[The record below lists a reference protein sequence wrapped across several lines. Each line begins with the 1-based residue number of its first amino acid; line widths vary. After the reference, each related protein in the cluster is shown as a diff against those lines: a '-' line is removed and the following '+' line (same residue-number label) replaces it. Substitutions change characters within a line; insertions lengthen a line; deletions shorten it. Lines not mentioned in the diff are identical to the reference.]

1 VTAVVPALADP
12 EIAATVFEAHLTAG
26 MNGSLASRYG
36 WSATQL
42 SPLSAVVNLTA
53 VTITGERHPYYI
65 VLGADYYD
73 LYPPQAAFVI
83 PPLEPADAAEAGNFA
98 WTPAREQSRW
108 LPTVDP
114 AKLNNELQI
123 HASYPYETEGNQQR
137 QLICSSMNFDYYIT
151 NHVPTETQKWRQGR
165 HTLVAL
171 LSRLSDA
178 LTGDAYLGPAGALD
192 T

>member
-1 VTAVVPALADP
+1 MTAGVPAPADP
-12 EIAATVFEAHLTAG
+12 EIAAVVFEAHLKAG
-26 MNGSLASRYG
+26 LNGSLASSYC
-36 WSATQL
+36 WSVTRL
-42 SPLSAVVNLTA
+42 SPLSAVIHLTA
-53 VTITGERHPYYI
+53 VTTAGERHPYH
-65 VLGADYYD
+65 VLLGADYYD

-83 PPLEPADAAEAGNFA
+83 PPIVVAEVSTSA
-98 WTPAREQSRW
+98 WRQAREGSRW

-114 AKLNNELQI
+114 AKLNSELAI
-123 HASYPYETEGNQQR
+123 HASYAYETEGNQQR

-151 NHVPTETQKWRQGR
+151 NHTPTETQKWRQGR

-178 LTGDAYLGPAGALD
+178 LTGDSYRGPAGDLD

>member
-1 VTAVVPALADP
+1 M
-12 EIAATVFEAHLTAG
+12 FEAHLTAG
-26 MNGSLASRYG
+26 MRGSLASRYG
-36 WSATQL
+36 WSATRL
-42 SPLSAVVNLTA
+42 SALSAVVILTA
-53 VTITGERHPYYI
+53 VTPLGERHPYY
-65 VLGADYYD
+65 VLLGADYYD
-73 LYPPQAAFVI
+73 LYPPQATFVI
-83 PPLEPADAAEAGNFA
+83 PTREAADAAEASKSA
-98 WTPAREQSRW
+98 WIPAREQSRW

-123 HASYPYETEGNQQR
+123 HASYAYETEGNQQR

-178 LTGDAYLGPAGALD
+178 LTGDSYLGPAGALD

>member
-1 VTAVVPALADP
+1 MTAIVPALADP
-12 EIAATVFEAHLTAG
+12 EIAAAVFEAHLTAG
-26 MNGSLASRYG
+26 MRGSLASRYG
-36 WSATQL
+36 WSATRL
-42 SPLSAVVNLTA
+42 SALSAVVTLTA
-53 VTITGERHPYYI
+53 VTTTGERHPYY
-65 VLGADYYD
+65 VLLGADCYD

-83 PPLEPADAAEAGNFA
+83 PPGDAANASKPA

-114 AKLNNELQI
+114 AKLNSELQI
-123 HASYPYETEGNQQR
+123 HASYTYEVEGNLQR
-137 QLICSSMNFDYYIT
+137 QLICSSMSFDYYIT
-151 NHVPTETQKWRQGR
+151 NHTPTDTQRWRQGR

-178 LTGDAYLGPAGALD
+178 LTGDSYLGPAGDLD